1 MMNDQENLY
10 GICIIDYDYEMYLQ
24 VNLLQE
30 NISPKVQ
37 DLIDKSEMIVDDNEE
52 TKILRLKGY
61 FQRFQVLLI

>member
-1 MMNDQENLY
+1 MNYDQENLFE
-10 GICIIDYDYEMYLQ
+10 ICIIDYDYEMYLQ

-37 DLIDKSEMIVDDNEE
+37 DLIDKSEMIGDDNEE